1 MAPAS
6 VEVRA
11 AAVEVG
17 AAAPMPVSAA
27 AVVSAAVPT
36 APMPASAVI
45 VPAPVIVAAMPA
57 AATAIKSGSYDD
69 PATPTIRHASPV
81 YVTVKS
87 GSASARGQRYA

>member
-45 VPAPVIVAAMPA
+45 PAPVIVAAMPA